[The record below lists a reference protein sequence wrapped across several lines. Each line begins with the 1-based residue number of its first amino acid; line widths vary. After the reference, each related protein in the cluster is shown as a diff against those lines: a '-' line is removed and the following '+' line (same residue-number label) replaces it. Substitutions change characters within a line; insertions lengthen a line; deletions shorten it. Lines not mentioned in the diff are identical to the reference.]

1 MMTLILTLGAYL
13 LGSIPFG
20 VVMGYAF
27 TGKDIRS
34 GGSGHSGGTNTIRQA
49 GWAAGVLTIVLD
61 VAKGALAVW
70 LGLTYTEGWW
80 TPALAAGAVVA
91 GHCWPIFAQ
100 FKGGMGLAPAGGVM
114 MLAYPLG
121 FFGAFGLLLACAF
134 ILKHSARAA
143 FTTAIIGP
151 VLIGLLSQNLTL
163 TAIAVALGLVIAI
176 RATSDWNHT
185 RRAVWDVKGSK
196 GIRD

>member
-1 MMTLILTLGAYL
+1 MMTLLLTLGTYV

-20 VVMGYAF
+20 VLVGYVF
-27 TGKDIRS
+27 TGQDIRA

-49 GWAAGVLTIVLD
+49 GWAAGVITIALD

-70 LGLTYTEGWW
+70 LGLTYSEGWW
-80 TPALAAGAVVA
+80 TPALAAGAVAA
-91 GHCWPIFAQ
+91 GHCWPLFAQ
-100 FKGGMGLAPAGGVM
+100 FKGGMGLATAGGVL

-121 FFGAFGLLLACAF
+121 FVGAFGLLLACAF
-134 ILKHSARAA
+134 ALKHSARAS
-143 FTTAIIGP
+143 FTAAVIGP

-176 RATSDWNHT
+176 RATSDWN
-185 RRAVWDVKGSK
+185 RKQKAVWDVKKNS
-196 GIRD
+196 